1 MNDSNDLN
9 MNFYSCP
16 LSFNEHICLAQHS
29 IRQGRCVIFL
39 VLFNKRGYA
48 RWTSA
53 QQPWICSLD
62 ISSTTVD
69 MLARHQ
75 LNNCDYARWT
85 SAPPTLPLLVHASLP
100 IFIGR
105 PPVPPPPP
113 APRAGHTPASPGIWL
128 CAEVSIMRHDN
139 HSETSLVRGETPG
152 HRVMLKALN
161 KPHYRYVA
169 IAQKSAI
176 FF

>member
-1 MNDSNDLN
+1 MFSTA
-9 MNFYSCP
+9 F
-16 LSFNEHICLAQHS
+16 HS
-29 IRQGRCVIFL
+29 SREMCDF
-39 VLFNKRGYA
+39 F
-48 RWTSA
+48 WF
-53 QQPWICSLD
+53 CS
-62 ISSTTVD
+62 TNVA
-69 MLARHQ
+69 MPARHQ
-75 LNNCDYARWT
+75 LNNRGYARWT

-176 FF
+176 FFLKSLFHQADTITKASLY

>member
-1 MNDSNDLN
+1 

-29 IRQGRCVIFL
+29 IRQGRCVIFFGS
-39 VLFNKRGYA
+39 V
-48 RWTSA
+48 
-53 QQPWICSLD
+53 QQTWLCPLD

-176 FF
+176 FFLKSLFHQADIITKASLY

>member
-62 ISSTTVD
+62 ISSTTVT
-69 MLARHQ
+69 MLAGHQPLRHCPSWYTPPSLFSLGALPSRRRHQ
-75 LNNCDYARWT
+75 HLGLG
-85 SAPPTLPLLVHASLP
+85 TLQPRQESG
-100 IFIGR
+100 F
-105 PPVPPPPP
+105 
-113 APRAGHTPASPGIWL
+113 APRCRL
-128 CAEVSIMRHDN
+128 CATTTTARLLS
-139 HSETSLVRGETPG
+139 SEAKRLVT
-152 HRVMLKALN
+152 ALC
-161 KPHYRYVA
+161 
-169 IAQKSAI
+169 
-176 FF
+176 